1 MPKIQSNIKK
11 IVFEDEMIV
20 DSIDRVITA
29 VQLLEARGRI
39 LTRERA
45 KYEKLKEENAELKR
59 KNNELKELIKQH
71 YSYIKDFPKSQLE
84 ETK

>member
-39 LTRERA
+39 LTKERA
-45 KYEKLKEENAELKR
+45 KYEKLEEENAELKR
-59 KNNELKELIKQH
+59 KNDELKELIKQH
-71 YSYIKDFPKSQLE
+71 YNYIGNFPKS
-84 ETK
+84 

>member
-45 KYEKLKEENAELKR
+45 KYEKLEEENAELKR

-71 YSYIKDFPKSQLE
+71 HSYIEDFPKVS
-84 ETK
+84 

>member
-45 KYEKLKEENAELKR
+45 KYEKLEEKNAELKR
-59 KNNELKELIKQH
+59 KNDELKELIKQH
-71 YSYIKDFPKSQLE
+71 YSYIGNFPKS
-84 ETK
+84 